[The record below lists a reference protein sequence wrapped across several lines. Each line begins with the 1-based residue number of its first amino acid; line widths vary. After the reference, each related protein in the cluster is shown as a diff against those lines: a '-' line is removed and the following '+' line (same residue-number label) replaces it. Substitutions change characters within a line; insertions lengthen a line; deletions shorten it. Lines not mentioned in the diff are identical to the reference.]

1 MDYNKGDLVKL
12 VDGREVE
19 ILNLP
24 TSFMANGS
32 YEVLHSNAQAR
43 FWIKPEE
50 ILYPINR
57 EMLDDIKNYFEII
70 FDGSGLNLI
79 PKNILSI
86 DVESDR
92 EDINRIK
99 LTFSD
104 ETKHSICN
112 IHVGDTVIK
121 DLDGLTE
128 QAKEEEKS
136 KIEKIVDIIKEK
148 KEDKD
153 EV

>member
-1 MDYNKGDLVKL
+1 MDYKKGDLVKL
-12 VDGREVE
+12 VDGRGVE

-32 YEVLHSNAQAR
+32 YEVLHSNTQVK
-43 FWIKPEE
+43 FWVKPEE
-50 ILYPINR
+50 ILYPVNR
-57 EMLDDIKNYFEII
+57 EMLDDINNYFEII
-70 FDGSGLNLI
+70 FDESGLNLI

-153 EV
+153 GV